1 MTTYLEVD
9 GTKFEI
15 KENSASWTVIQLE
28 TPAKI
33 EVSLNYSK
41 VDYPTIEELK
51 DAISNMYKSK

>member
-15 KENSASWTVIQLE
+15 KENRASWTVIQLE